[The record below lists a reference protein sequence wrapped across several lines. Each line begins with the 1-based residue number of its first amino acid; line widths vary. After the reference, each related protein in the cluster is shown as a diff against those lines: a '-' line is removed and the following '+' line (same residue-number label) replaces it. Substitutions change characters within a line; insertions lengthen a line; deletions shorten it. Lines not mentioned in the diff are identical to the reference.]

1 MQPSDDPAQMGG
13 PRQLPTAKDFP
24 RTGPFSLAAP
34 GPRFGARALDL
45 ALIATPGLVVL
56 AATATTVDRQLE
68 LHVPAWLGPALIA
81 LGVVYEFVCV
91 AIAGRTLGK
100 VLLGLRIVRYTDGRR
115 PTPVQ
120 ALLRALLPW
129 SSLALPLGPF
139 VIGVFLL
146 VYGSGV
152 SGELHRGLPDQAG
165 GTLVISTR

>member
-1 MQPSDDPAQMGG
+1 MLPSDDMTQVQE
-13 PRQLPTAKDFP
+13 PRRLPTAKDFP
-24 RTGPFSLAAP
+24 PSGPFSLAAP

-45 ALIATPGLVVL
+45 ALIAMPGLIVL

-91 AIAGRTLGK
+91 SIAGRTLGK
-100 VLLGLRIVRYTDGRR
+100 ILLGLRVVRYTDGRR

-120 ALLRALLPW
+120 SLLRALLPW
-129 SSLALPLGPF
+129 STLALPLGPF
-139 VIGVFLL
+139 VIGAFLL

-152 SGELHRGLPDQAG
+152 SGDLHRGLPDQAG